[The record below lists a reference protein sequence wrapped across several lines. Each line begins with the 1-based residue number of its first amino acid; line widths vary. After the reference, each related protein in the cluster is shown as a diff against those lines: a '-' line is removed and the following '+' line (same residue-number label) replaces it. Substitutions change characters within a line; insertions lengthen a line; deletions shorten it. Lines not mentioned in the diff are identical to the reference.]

1 MKLSGT
7 EVEIVTNP
15 YHCSSAPI
23 DIDYEDTLTSLLIKG
38 PWNNEILS
46 FINQKNIK
54 GLYLNSA
61 KGFSCD
67 DFGFLAKLPKLEL
80 LKIIYPPVDSL
91 SIVGELTSLKSLSLS
106 CHWKDR
112 IDLSALGQLERCFIS
127 YDKGAETIF
136 NCRALKY
143 LYIDEFKLKD
153 FHAIGALSKL
163 EYLTIGNS
171 SFNQPNLFRELTQLR
186 KLVLLNCR
194 KLEQLQGVE
203 DLSNL
208 EWLTIDGSR
217 KLSSIRELK
226 SLITLKILQLCDNKE
241 IDTLSPIENLSRLKV
256 LCFFGDTVFKD
267 GNFNVLEALPSLSM
281 TGFSSRRHYTHKPSK
296 PWNWNDYD
304 SKSIAIVKNSKT
316 IVTITKYT
324 IRKIDL

>member
-7 EVEIVTNP
+7 EIEIVTNP
-15 YHCSSAPI
+15 YHCSSVSI
-23 DIDYEDTLTSLLIKG
+23 DNDYEGTITSLMIKG
-38 PWNNEILS
+38 PWNDEILS
-46 FINQKNIK
+46 FINQENIK

-67 DFGFLAKLPKLEL
+67 DFGFLAKLPTLEL
-80 LKIIYPPVDSL
+80 LNIIYSPVDSL
-91 SIVGELTSLKSLSLS
+91 SVVDKLTSLKSLSIS
-106 CHWKDR
+106 CHWKDK
-112 IDLSALGQLERCFIS
+112 IDLSALGQLERCFIG

-136 NCRALKY
+136 NCSTLKY
-143 LYIDEFKLKD
+143 LYIDGFKLKD
-153 FHAIGALSKL
+153 FHAIVALSEL

-171 SFNQPNLFRELTQLR
+171 SFNQPDLFRELKQLR

-203 DLSNL
+203 SLTHL
-208 EWLTIDGSR
+208 EWLTIDGSK

-226 SLITLKILQLCDNKE
+226 TLDALRVLQLCDNKE
-241 IDTLSPIENLSRLKV
+241 IDTLSPIENLTRLKA

-267 GNFNVLEALPSLSM
+267 GNFDFLEALPSLSM
-281 TGFSSRRHYTHKPSK
+281 IGFAGRRHYTHKPSK

-304 SKSIAIVKNSKT
+304 SKSIAIVKK
-316 IVTITKYT
+316 
-324 IRKIDL
+324 